1 MGGSVYYHNYNNCNS
16 IKKIVCCT
24 YETRSYYREYTY
36 IHTYVHTHIHTYIHV
51 VTTVVTASSIC
62 GIRQFF
68 QIFLRKKKNR
78 KKKTTEYARKKSI
91 ATAKPKKK
99 NRDFLFFSRNPSTSR
114 ARKLRVECNANT
126 PDPVDQNELHRLNS
140 PFSPARFRTPLP
152 VYTLAFDRTDLRLG
166 NR

>member
-68 QIFLRKKKNR
+68 QIFLRKKKKIERKKQQSTRGRKASRPRNR
-78 KKKTTEYARKKSI
+78 KKKTEISYFSAETRVHRELENCASSATQTRPIQWTKTNYTASI
-91 ATAKPKKK
+91 HH
-99 NRDFLFFSRNPSTSR
+99 F
-114 ARKLRVECNANT
+114 
-126 PDPVDQNELHRLNS
+126 H
-140 PFSPARFRTPLP
+140 LP
-152 VYTLAFDRTDLRLG
+152 VSERPCRSTL
-166 NR
+166 